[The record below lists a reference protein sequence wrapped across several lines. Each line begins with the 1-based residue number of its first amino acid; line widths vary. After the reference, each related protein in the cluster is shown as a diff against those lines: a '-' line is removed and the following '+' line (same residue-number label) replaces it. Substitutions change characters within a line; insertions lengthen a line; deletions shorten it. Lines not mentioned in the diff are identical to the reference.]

1 MDESQI
7 RVRFDKDTDERLFAR
22 RSSLLARVSIAGAV
36 RRIST
41 GAVGYING
49 QSSADP
55 PRWQV
60 ILDGQVLI
68 VPEVTCGR
76 TCSTTLAPGFSTN
89 ASVRPASSLSQ

>member
-1 MDESQI
+1 MSLWSPIVDKVERPGTPIGVIVGMDESQI

-49 QSSADP
+49 SPALTLRDGRSSWTA
-55 PRWQV
+55 R
-60 ILDGQVLI
+60 
-68 VPEVTCGR
+68 
-76 TCSTTLAPGFSTN
+76 S
-89 ASVRPASSLSQ
+89 